1 MASYQ
6 NINNSIYVIKT
17 STNNTSNS
25 NLPTKSTPSSSNH
38 HTRTKGFMTVQE
50 YKRLLNRHLYNLLI
64 SNDES
69 KKYFFITLTLTDS
82 MDYTVLIKEFTRF
95 HTCITRYGKRRKWG
109 KMEYVRAIELQ
120 DNGKYHIHIIAFFE
134 NPECSLSSSQ
144 VETMWKRGFCKVESV
159 YDLVGLKK
167 YITTFCNNVIN
178 SYEKSLTLFPKGARP
193 ISSSRN
199 FEAQNEV
206 VEEREIHA
214 NEVKELLHD
223 IIERNQDNPDFRI
236 ETIGHQYYDENAQDY
251 RYHVDKYII
260 FEGNIESTLDSD
272 LLSSSL

>member
-1 MASYQ
+1 MAKYQ
-6 NINNSIYVIKT
+6 EIENNILIINT
-17 STNNTSNS
+17 SSNTNSNS
-25 NLPTKSTPSSSNH
+25 NSNSPTKSTPSSSH
-38 HTRTKGFMTVQE
+38 HTRTKGFMAVKE
-50 YKRLLNRHLYNLLI
+50 YKQLLNRHLYNLLI

-82 MDYTVLIKEFTRF
+82 MDYTQLTKEFTRF
-95 HTCITRYGKRRKWG
+95 HTCITRHGKRRKWG

-134 NPECSLSSSQ
+134 NPECFLSSSQ
-144 VETMWKRGFCKVESV
+144 VETMWKLGFCKVESV
-159 YDLVGLKK
+159 YDLVGLKR

-178 SYEKSLTLFPKGARP
+178 SCEKSLTLFPKGARL

-199 FEAQNEV
+199 FETQNEV

-251 RYHVDKYII
+251 RYHIDKYII

-272 LLSSSL
+272 LLSS